1 MIIVNNLDNEQIT
14 GSYSGKSF
22 SISFDK
28 TKFDLMKGYELRANA
43 ATTMEELKSIIA
55 EFEPLTHE
63 SYKEMVESACPYIVV
78 NKSTN
83 QFFLTYN
90 GAVSSRP
97 MPTAFADGIVK
108 SMEKGIDMTP
118 FVKCW
123 VRYLKQLPG
132 KPEYSNS
139 RAADF
144 AYYITAKY
152 TDYAVVD
159 SLIKEHG
166 LSREV
171 AIKKATVPQVA
182 ITLEGLLVCS
192 KVSTEI
198 RTKHVL
204 NDEEE
209 VITRSRYQKQVD
221 PDTGIVTYAEP
232 EHAEDLLFTPA
243 IMEDRGDEFS
253 CVSLDGRISK
263 KGHHIRVG
271 CRHFLDSWDQVSSPG
286 RKGLHVGNKDYI
298 KNYQTEGRVTHDV
311 FVDPMHIH
319 SVTTSSDGALT
330 CLEYFVYATSKQV
343 NKNLYHSS
351 TYAAF
356 TDDIYKKN
364 LAEVVEASKMKQ
376 AELAQFQ
383 NEATALGHSSL
394 GPITSMG
401 TASRLDISTDLP
413 L

>member
-22 SISFDK
+22 SINFDK
-28 TKFDLMKGYELRANA
+28 IKFELMKEYEQKANS
-43 ATTMEELKSIIA
+43 ATTMEELKSILE

-83 QFFLTYN
+83 RFYLTYN
-90 GAVSSRP
+90 GEVSSHP

-118 FVKCW
+118 FIKCW
-123 VRYLKQLPG
+123 VRFLKPLPG
-132 KPEYSNS
+132 KPAYSEQ
-139 RAADF
+139 RAKDF

-152 TDYAVVD
+152 TDAAVVD
-159 SLIKEHG
+159 KLMREHG

-171 AIKKATVPQVA
+171 ATKKATVPQVP
-182 ITLEGLLVCS
+182 ITLEGLLVCN
-192 KVSTEI
+192 KVSKEI
-198 RTKHVL
+198 RIKWDL
-204 NDEEE
+204 NDKEE
-209 VITRSRYQKQVD
+209 VITKSRYTKKVD
-221 PDTGIVTYAEP
+221 PDTGLVTYEEP
-232 EHAEDLLFTPA
+232 EHAEDLLFEPA
-243 IMEDRGDEFS
+243 IMGTGGDEFN
-253 CVSLDGRISK
+253 CVSLDGTINK

-286 RKGLHVGNKDYI
+286 VKGLHVGNKDYI
-298 KNYQTEGRVTHDV
+298 KSYQTEGRVTHDV

-319 SVTTSSDGALT
+319 SVNTSYDGALT
-330 CLEYFVYATSKQV
+330 CLEYFTYATAKCV

-351 TYAAF
+351 SYAAF
-356 TDDIYKKN
+356 TDEVYRKN

-376 AELAQFQ
+376 AELAKFQ
-383 NEATALGHSSL
+383 AEAGALAGTNIQNPVTALGSTPKLEIDDLSL
-394 GPITSMG
+394 
-401 TASRLDISTDLP
+401 
-413 L
+413 